1 MPFFVPPEAVLWFYI
16 IPCGLTYFFIDKD
29 SVFEAVFE
37 IFMKICQFSNK
48 SPSTLLVRINNQEES
63 IIIII
68 SLLNSWLPD
77 QFFFSQNPYHFLIF
91 FISCHLYVSKKTYS
105 VKQLIFDSFCR
116 ISGFTTTLVQGI
128 CVNDLFTAAAYFI
141 KNLNLHCFLTLI
153 KFTTKKFILLLGS
166 KTRFALQWL
175 W

>member
-1 MPFFVPPEAVLWFYI
+1 MPFTKRSALLPFKCPFFVPPEAVLWFYI
-16 IPCGLTYFFIDKD
+16 IPCGLTYFSIDKD

-77 QFFFSQNPYHFLIF
+77 QFSFSQNPYHFIIF

-128 CVNDLFTAAAYFI
+128 LCEWSIHSCCLLY
-141 KNLNLHCFLTLI
+141 KKL
-153 KFTTKKFILLLGS
+153 KFTLFLN
-166 KTRFALQWL
+166 FN
-175 W
+175 